1 MKKNKED
8 LTMENLPL
16 VLTPEDISLWVKI
29 SEEEVEKLFE
39 EKKIECID
47 TTSRRVSSINLLKF
61 LSGES
66 CCVICDSS
74 EDLRP
79 AGVIQQELPKG
90 DEKTKTIGF

>member
-1 MKKNKED
+1 MKTNKED

-47 TTSRRVSSINLLKF
+47 TTSRRVASINLLKF
-61 LSGES
+61 LSGEN
-66 CCVICDSS
+66 CCEVLNDS
-74 EDLRP
+74 EDQAP
-79 AGVIQQELPKG
+79 IGVIQREVTTQ
-90 DEKTKTIGF
+90 DENIKTVGF